1 MTGAASDL
9 FTVNQL
15 AEELGVTARTIRFYE
30 AKGLIAPRR
39 AGTTRVFDRR
49 DRARLMLVLR
59 GKRLGFSL
67 ASIREFLDLYDADR
81 SQGAQLRL
89 LLDSTRGRI
98 VSLLRG
104 KVSTVNELAQELGLT
119 DNAVRAHLLSLER
132 DGLVRQSGV
141 QRGYRKPHFAYELT
155 PEAESLFPRLMTRCS
170 INSSPC

>member
-1 MTGAASDL
+1 MTGAATEL

-15 AEELGVTARTIRFYE
+15 AEELGVTARAIRFYE

-89 LLDSTRGRI
+89 LLDSTRERI
-98 VSLLRG
+98 RELERQRVDLDQTLRELREVEAEAERVLRG
-104 KVSTVNELAQELGLT
+104 
-119 DNAVRAHLLSLER
+119 R
-132 DGLVRQSGV
+132 DEPR
-141 QRGYRKPHFAYELT
+141 PPA
-155 PEAESLFPRLMTRCS
+155 EAAD
-170 INSSPC
+170 